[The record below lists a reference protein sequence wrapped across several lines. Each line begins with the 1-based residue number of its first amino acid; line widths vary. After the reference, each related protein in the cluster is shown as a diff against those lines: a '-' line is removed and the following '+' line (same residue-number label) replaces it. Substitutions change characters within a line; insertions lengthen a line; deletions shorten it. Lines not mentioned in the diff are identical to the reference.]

1 MSQPEH
7 RILNVGDHKAEKTQ
21 GSAHSQMAQDPEGKP
36 EVADSSGP
44 LFSMYCKMAEE
55 DKKKIESWLKSVDKV
70 VILMGLFST
79 SVAALLTVTVQDLR
93 QSPQET
99 ANFYLENLYKLQ
111 FLADSNAPLPST
123 PAQPPPFSVPKFAI
137 WVNSLLF
144 MSLCLNI
151 FTAILA
157 LSIRRILPQHLLR
170 VESPRLSPHYR
181 ARIEEMITY
190 ELRRSRVRW
199 AFAVMGFLSAVFFFV
214 GLVVYLHNIN
224 RTVFIPVFCC
234 SLLSLIIY
242 CSVNFWLND
251 VPDRSKLSAKVDH
264 LILKRLFKKLVEDSD
279 FVQFFQTVPG
289 FCRSSVVLDPI
300 SKVTKLGKEK
310 LCTGVKGLLERTW
323 SSKFFSIPEK
333 MRRLVVCVN
342 FADAI
347 RLSDVALP
355 ILQDIFP
362 QDQHDVLQS
371 VEMGKSLRSPVTSV
385 EQEVGKEQEIGL
397 CAQTIVAGIVSNVQE
412 SNDDWVALAADQFGK
427 SKDVIRGYLRH
438 GNDNVLL
445 ANLTHITRQIFHSLT
460 DNRDMAASSSTV
472 LPSLSK
478 FDIRNTLPEL
488 QDSFRSLWDEIEH
501 APTDEL
507 VMDIRDSLLNL
518 HNSLSQAQGDNIALI
533 STASST
539 AAPDTG
545 PSGNPSSSTS
555 PVPQAIDVKV
565 ETHATSSS
573 DHDHSFATT
582 SPHISPSP
590 AGNNV
595 ANNPPRETPTVRDN
609 LDSAPPAM
617 VTTLHSSTTPMAA
630 ASLYRS
636 HVAGAAPLVG
646 NHDPQDLSDPP
657 VELELLNHTRWS

>member
-21 GSAHSQMAQDPEGKP
+21 DVAPGSAHSQMAQDPEGKP

-137 WVNSLLF
+137 W
-144 MSLCLNI
+144 
-151 FTAILA
+151 
-157 LSIRRILPQHLLR
+157 
-170 VESPRLSPHYR
+170 
-181 ARIEEMITY
+181 
-190 ELRRSRVRW
+190 
-199 AFAVMGFLSAVFFFV
+199 
-214 GLVVYLHNIN
+214 
-224 RTVFIPVFCC
+224 
-234 SLLSLIIY
+234 
-242 CSVNFWLND
+242 

-545 PSGNPSSSTS
+545 LSGNPSSSTS

-590 AGNNV
+590 GPGHIIVDTPDESSLGGIPEPMQRPSTVADPTPLGGQSRPGTSQAAVSDDAATAGNNV

-636 HVAGAAPLVG
+636 HVAGAAPLVV